1 MMTMTSRRKKTMK
14 KKKRATRMKAK
25 KMKTTLL
32 GAMPRRTRCST
43 TQMRSK
49 LLEIKPLFPPAD

>member
-1 MMTMTSRRKKTMK
+1 MTTMTSRRKKTMK

-32 GAMPRRTRCST
+32 GATPRRTRCST
-43 TQMRSK
+43 TQMISK